1 MGGHAASIEI
11 LCVGAM
17 VAARDEMR
25 CHLQS
30 CGLGIML
37 FCCVL
42 GFLVPYG
49 WAGEKGESDGFY
61 PRL

>member
-1 MGGHAASIEI
+1 MGGNDASVEI
-11 LCVGAM
+11 LCVGPMA
-17 VAARDEMR
+17 AARDEMR

-42 GFLVPYG
+42 GFLVPHG
-49 WAGEKGESDGFY
+49 RAGEKGESDGFC